1 MKSLLND
8 RRFISMR
15 NFCYEQAP
23 SSEVIC
29 NDASTLSIVQ
39 QIPQETKHRDVISCS
54 TSYSSSQAQE
64 CNLPD
69 VLVGRVENDHSSK
82 QVELFVVELEMQN
95 SQFPPFMN
103 I

>member
-54 TSYSSSQAQE
+54 TLNNSSQAQKH
-64 CNLPD
+64 NLPD
-69 VLVGRVENDHSSK
+69 ILVRQSESK
-82 QVELFVVELEMQN
+82 
-95 SQFPPFMN
+95 
-103 I
+103 